1 VKKENCKISELPK
14 KLKIGY
20 ASWGECDE
28 LIYEAVENGL
38 NVVIWF
44 SLDMSSNANY
54 TKPEFKRGPNFY
66 EVAKM
71 IKDNFLQQNSY
82 TPYDRYCPFYKTRW
96 MIRNLVLFYELG
108 QQSIEQS
115 SEDHKITWATIKT
128 AMGPIIHRI
137 NSMKFELPSSGEEV
151 LTETFR
157 TLYDDIQKAYRDLRD
172 SD

>member
-71 IKDNFLQQNSY
+71 IKRFKDNNYAVVNFKSY
-82 TPYDRYCPFYKTRW
+82 LPYSQITHMY
-96 MIRNLVLFYELG
+96 LG
-108 QQSIEQS
+108 NEVTSI
-115 SEDHKITWATIKT
+115 
-128 AMGPIIHRI
+128 GPKCLLIA
-137 NSMKFELPSSGEEV
+137 
-151 LTETFR
+151 LT
-157 TLYDDIQKAYRDLRD
+157 
-172 SD
+172 

>member
-1 VKKENCKISELPK
+1 MRNLILYFIILIFCVKKENCKISELPK

-71 IKDNFLQQNSY
+71 IKRFKDNNYAVVNLIAIVVYNNSNKD
-82 TPYDRYCPFYKTRW
+82 T
-96 MIRNLVLFYELG
+96 
-108 QQSIEQS
+108 SIY
-115 SEDHKITWATIKT
+115 SEDYY
-128 AMGPIIHRI
+128 
-137 NSMKFELPSSGEEV
+137 EEC
-151 LTETFR
+151 
-157 TLYDDIQKAYRDLRD
+157 I
-172 SD
+172 